1 MRWQAGRVADRRRLG
16 RCAAITSS
24 KAEISA
30 CKAGIVERSLQAVGG
45 LVHAIRN
52 AFENLFS
59 DQILLTNRLGQRQG
73 KGRISALAIIG
84 DIAGRRGIG
93 NEQAARRLH
102 LGQSAGSAAR
112 CAGQRIVATGIEN
125 DQIHRIAGMLN
136 IAQCIPKT
144 WRLSPYVLL

>member
-45 LVHAIRN
+45 LVHAIRDT
-52 AFENLFS
+52 FENLFS
-59 DQILLTNRLGQRQG
+59 DQILLTNCLGQRQS

-125 DQIHRIAGMLN
+125 DKIHRIAGVFDVAQR
-136 IAQCIPKT
+136 IAET
-144 WRLSPYVLL
+144 RGLTPYVLL